1 MNSLFTCPVCGQR
14 LSRNGAVYRCAAGHC
29 FDVAAAG
36 YTYLLPSGGKHAK
49 LPGDSKKDARMREMF
64 LLNLRWFMAT
74 LLEGSVANGYGGA
87 AA

>member
-1 MNSLFTCPVCGQR
+1 MKSVRVDPKHKDGVVEH
-14 LSRNGAVYRCAAGHC
+14 GAEFVRQHYLDTCAAA
-29 FDVAAAG
+29 D
-36 YTYLLPSGGKHAK
+36 K